1 MGAMRVEY
9 STQYN
14 KPGAQEGTQQSFILG
29 GSAPAFSLRFSFTT
43 NKAPYASL
51 SIFFSKTGFI
61 WDVSLNRTEEA
72 KVTDHDSQ
80 STGTKLLYSRDIN
93 ILEKIT

>member
-29 GSAPAFSLRFSFTT
+29 GSAPAFSLRFYSYKCILAFW
-43 NKAPYASL
+43 AFLPA
-51 SIFFSKTGFI
+51 
-61 WDVSLNRTEEA
+61 E
-72 KVTDHDSQ
+72 VTDFPTLSYT
-80 STGTKLLYSRDIN
+80 STSEIATLSYAEAWKMLLLSGGGPQ
-93 ILEKIT
+93 